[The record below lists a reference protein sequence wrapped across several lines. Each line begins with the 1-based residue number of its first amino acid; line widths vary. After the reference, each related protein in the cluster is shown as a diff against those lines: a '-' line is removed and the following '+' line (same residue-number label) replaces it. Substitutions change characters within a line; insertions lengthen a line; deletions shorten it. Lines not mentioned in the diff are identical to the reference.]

1 MPFRSGTVYRA
12 YRDFECD
19 LCFCDIYEG
28 DDFGYVDG
36 EKVCEPCWD
45 AADDGDPGWHI

>member
-12 YRDFECD
+12 YRDFDCD
-19 LCFCDIYEG
+19 LCFCTIYEG

-45 AADDGDPGWHI
+45 AADEEPGWHI